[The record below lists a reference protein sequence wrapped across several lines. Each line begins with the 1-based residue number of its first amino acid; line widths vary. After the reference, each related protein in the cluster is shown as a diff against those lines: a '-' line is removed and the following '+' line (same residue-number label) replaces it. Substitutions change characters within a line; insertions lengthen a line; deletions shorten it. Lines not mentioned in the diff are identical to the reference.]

1 MDRLDEHPRGI
12 RMTEVAALNRGTAKK
27 HPEDVFESPLDI
39 VDEVLLTKGE
49 KLGTLK
55 RWQLSILGD
64 LATSNVGIGTPGY
77 KRGQL
82 TVLEEIEEA
91 KARLGKE
98 PLPET
103 EE

>member
-1 MDRLDEHPRGI
+1 
-12 RMTEVAALNRGTAKK
+12 MTAVAALNRDVAKQ
-27 HPEDVFESPLDI
+27 HPENVFESPLEI

-64 LATSNVGIGTPGY
+64 LAASDDGMGTPGY
-77 KRGQL
+77 TRGQL

-91 KARLGKE
+91 NVRLAKG
-98 PLPET
+98 LQLD
-103 EE
+103 